1 MFCSLKVKSARCI
14 NYHLTSNFELMTFTC
29 INYHLTSNFELMT
42 FTCINYHLTRN
53 FELMTFTLSLNTDSV
68 LFLSLDQTLDLY

>member
-1 MFCSLKVKSARCI
+1 MFCSLKVKSAR
-14 NYHLTSNFELMTFTC
+14 C